1 MLELL
6 ANQVIL
12 TPSST
17 AHLPQILCVVL
28 GQRRA
33 CEVGVIIFPVD
44 KVELASSYYLLEHV
58 YYSCILFI

>member
-1 MLELL
+1 MLELF
-6 ANQVIL
+6 ANQVI

-33 CEVGVIIFPVD
+33 CEVGIIIFPVD
-44 KVELASSYYLLEHV
+44 KVELASSYYLLESV

>member
-1 MLELL
+1 MLELF
-6 ANQVIL
+6 ANQVI

-33 CEVGVIIFPVD
+33 CEVEIIIFPVD
-44 KVELASSYYLLEHV
+44 KVELASYYLLESV